1 VTELRTEPA
10 WYDLEGT
17 ANTRDLGGLPTPRG
31 PVRPGVLIRS
41 DNLQGLSA
49 TDVRTLVDRVGVRT
63 VLDLRTDSERAK
75 EGPGPLR
82 EVDAVRH
89 VDVSFI
95 PDTAAVEQ
103 DAGTVLPD
111 RWAHGPVHVYLQY
124 LRDRPASFAQG
135 ARALLRPG
143 GMIVHC
149 AAGKD
154 RTGVFVALMLD
165 SIGTP
170 REAIVADY
178 ALSNERIERVVGRLR
193 ATGTYAADV
202 ERIGL
207 DAHRVNPDT
216 MVDVLAT
223 VDSEFG
229 GSVGYLRASG
239 LQQAEIDGLRSRLVG
254 AD

>member
-1 VTELRTEPA
+1 
-10 WYDLEGT
+10 
-17 ANTRDLGGLPTPRG
+17 
-31 PVRPGVLIRS
+31 
-41 DNLQGLSA
+41 
-49 TDVRTLVDRVGVRT
+49 
-63 VLDLRTDSERAK
+63 
-75 EGPGPLR
+75 
-82 EVDAVRH
+82 
-89 VDVSFI
+89 
-95 PDTAAVEQ
+95 
-103 DAGTVLPD
+103 
-111 RWAHGPVHVYLQY
+111 
-124 LRDRPASFAQG
+124 
-135 ARALLRPG
+135 
-143 GMIVHC
+143 
-149 AAGKD
+149 
-154 RTGVFVALMLD
+154 MLD